1 MFANCDSIED
11 NTRYF
16 FYLINRPI
24 LVLKCDQGFV
34 GYKAG
39 SVKLECNKASYETIQ
54 VERVENGLVH
64 FKGEIRQ
71 QRTSEKSEQKIMPF
85 VLSGQNGKYWHAHN
99 DGISCDSEVG
109 QGFYLELREPTRM
122 CIKTASGQY
131 VVAAKNG
138 GFATGSTDPEAATRW
153 EY

>member
-1 MFANCDSIED
+1 MGLFTSKVR
-11 NTRYF
+11 T
-16 FYLINRPI
+16 
-24 LVLKCDQGFV
+24 
-34 GYKAG
+34 
-39 SVKLECNKASYETIQ
+39 
-54 VERVENGLVH
+54 ER
-64 FKGEIRQ
+64 
-71 QRTSEKSEQKIMPF
+71 EQTKRAKHNALYI
-85 VLSGQNGKYWHAHN
+85 LSGQNGKYWHAQN

-138 GFATGSTDPEAATRW
+138 GFTTGSTDPEAATRW

>member
-1 MFANCDSIED
+1 MHCTYI
-11 NTRYF
+11 
-16 FYLINRPI
+16 
-24 LVLKCDQGFV
+24 
-34 GYKAG
+34 
-39 SVKLECNKASYETIQ
+39 
-54 VERVENGLVH
+54 
-64 FKGEIRQ
+64 
-71 QRTSEKSEQKIMPF
+71 
-85 VLSGQNGKYWHAHN
+85 LSGQNGKYWHAQN

-138 GFATGSTDPEAATRW
+138 GFTTGSTDPEAATRW